1 MISVTA
7 AVGGDLYDWFPAR
20 DGCWVRVVQR
30 SPAAE
35 PVVYHFSLEVR
46 DDRLV
51 GVLTHSGP
59 RGDRTRRRRDA

>member
-30 SPAAE
+30 SPAA
-35 PVVYHFSLEVR
+35 YHFSLDVR

-59 RGDRTRRRRDA
+59 RSDRTRRRRDA